1 MGALIQNGL
10 YQDIYR
16 GTALKNVSTQ
26 QFDVPWLF
34 RAQFSLNSSA
44 PVLFTFKGISYR
56 GVVYVNGEKV
66 VSNDLEGTFVYH
78 DVVVKNVVAGMN
90 AVTVSVTRDNDQ
102 VFPPD
107 NESTDL

>member
-1 MGALIQNGL
+1 M
-10 YQDIYR
+10 
-16 GTALKNVSTQ
+16 
-26 QFDVPWLF
+26 
-34 RAQFSLNSSA
+34 
-44 PVLFTFKGISYR
+44 
-56 GVVYVNGEKV
+56 NGEKV